1 MSSLFNLKLP
11 THEKPVFHH
20 PWERIIKDEFTSKVK
35 YAHNSVKNPR
45 YPREEDLK
53 TKPKPKV
60 PKESRIRFTI
70 IGNRVTKEFVYCVSI
85 AKGLYKYRQKIFDSP
100 IIRGVTSVE
109 WPSVWNDLKL
119 RYGEL
124 AFCINSQVAVIMND
138 TFLGGEE
145 ELKEFIE
152 SRYVYHLCLDY
163 YKEGIGQF
171 ATYIRS
177 SGRPCAYFHISIDD
191 EEVGSMIF
199 MLYSDIL
206 PYTCDNFLR
215 LCKQTKGGYGGTPV
229 HRIVK
234 DGWIQCGGF
243 GLKSND
249 DLGCE
254 NFIVPHD
261 RRGVLCMAN
270 DGRNVDCSTQFFVLL
285 QPAPWMAHKYVAFGQ
300 LIDGEST
307 LQKIEQVP
315 TLYESPT
322 KNITIYRAGILN
334 MDCQDIMINKNTK
347 EFIFG
352 HIDDLYVI
360 GEIFY
365 EELLQKV
372 FDEIERREHQ
382 VLTGEE
388 IEGEVTGEGDLIKD
402 SQRFIR
408 NKEDIEKQLGKSQ
421 GAMPETNP
429 ELGEAEEYQYAYE
442 YEGSP
447 YRHVS
452 LGPTASLVVKPE
464 KPYYL
469 PLTDVPYPGE
479 VDSNFDLKR
488 FLRGDYCH
496 EIDLEVK
503 RESKKTAV
511 AYPSEL
517 FVCSESSDDSPSSV
531 ELDSEEEREI
541 KKYLSQNVDHV
552 SFAGGTVKKISK
564 RFAKLN
570 ILGSP
575 NAMSESFIVTD
586 EILRKVRT
594 LSPVA
599 NQRHAKKVSV
609 SINADDEEK
618 VHHKIKRRQTGF
630 VRPTDLEKIRLV
642 AKLNQ
647 NLDDETYEDNDA
659 NRKVRISQKAPESQ
673 IHEKERQR
681 QIARRPTGFV
691 RMAPLDVDDS
701 EIDVHRPSVLQ
712 RLYDDVAIEDDDDVP
727 TLKDYKTK
735 SELIPKKS
743 NLLTTENLL
752 MANDESKERYFRP
765 SMLPKVASPE
775 QVLNL
780 QHGKKVARKISSDY
794 VNTIDQIE
802 HRQQNSIRSVEY
814 AKMRPTISVTDY
826 QTKNSKYQE
835 EQRNSKP
842 QMKNILEDDSVT
854 VGLRLPGDTPLYLE
868 NSSENVKFFGQFY
881 FIFIALFNTSH
892 FLSRTIRTQ
901 IYCTI

>member
-1 MSSLFNLKLP
+1 
-11 THEKPVFHH
+11 
-20 PWERIIKDEFTSKVK
+20 
-35 YAHNSVKNPR
+35 
-45 YPREEDLK
+45 
-53 TKPKPKV
+53 
-60 PKESRIRFTI
+60 
-70 IGNRVTKEFVYCVSI
+70 
-85 AKGLYKYRQKIFDSP
+85 
-100 IIRGVTSVE
+100 
-109 WPSVWNDLKL
+109 
-119 RYGEL
+119 
-124 AFCINSQVAVIMND
+124 
-138 TFLGGEE
+138 
-145 ELKEFIE
+145 
-152 SRYVYHLCLDY
+152 
-163 YKEGIGQF
+163 
-171 ATYIRS
+171 
-177 SGRPCAYFHISIDD
+177 
-191 EEVGSMIF
+191 
-199 MLYSDIL
+199 
-206 PYTCDNFLR
+206 
-215 LCKQTKGGYGGTPV
+215 
-229 HRIVK
+229 
-234 DGWIQCGGF
+234 
-243 GLKSND
+243 
-249 DLGCE
+249 
-254 NFIVPHD
+254 
-261 RRGVLCMAN
+261 
-270 DGRNVDCSTQFFVLL
+270 
-285 QPAPWMAHKYVAFGQ
+285 
-300 LIDGEST
+300 
-307 LQKIEQVP
+307 
-315 TLYESPT
+315 
-322 KNITIYRAGILN
+322 
-334 MDCQDIMINKNTK
+334 
-347 EFIFG
+347 
-352 HIDDLYVI
+352 
-360 GEIFY
+360 
-365 EELLQKV
+365 
-372 FDEIERREHQ
+372 
-382 VLTGEE
+382 
-388 IEGEVTGEGDLIKD
+388 
-402 SQRFIR
+402 
-408 NKEDIEKQLGKSQ
+408 
-421 GAMPETNP
+421 MPETNP

-659 NRKVRISQKAPESQ
+659 NRKKNKVTVKISTEEVRQEQMHHQSKRRQTGFVRPGGKNASLIGGFHEEKYDDSTDVIRKMSMNKAKKEEKPKKSKCRSVFERSGNLEKVTVKISTEEVRQEQMHHQSKRRQTGFVRPGGKNASLIGGFHEEKYDDSTDVIRKMSMNKAKKEEKPKKSKCRSVFERSGNLEKVHIIDEWNDDNDDDRKMSMNKAKKEEKPKKSKCRSVFERSGNLEKVHIIDEWNDDNDDDRKVRISQKAPESQ

-826 QTKNSKYQE
+826 QNKNSKYQE

-842 QMKNILEDDSVT
+842 QMKNILE
-854 VGLRLPGDTPLYLE
+854 G
-868 NSSENVKFFGQFY
+868 NSSNILK
-881 FIFIALFNTSH
+881 
-892 FLSRTIRTQ
+892 
-901 IYCTI
+901 